1 MNQTNIFL
9 TTFGSGSNQIS
20 SSTSSNFSFS
30 TNFIQGL
37 SSPIQDGYVAF
48 FNVIDGWSEWHNG
61 SIDHT
66 LNDTNGYMLVVN
78 GNGNVAPFYNRT
90 IDQLCLGERY
100 EWSAYIANILRPLS
114 YVKPIIQL
122 EVRSTTNPNFI
133 IAQLNTEALDE
144 LPTLTWI
151 RFGLSFVT
159 PNRSITL
166 IMRLTA
172 APGGGNDVVVD
183 DIAFSICSASSSGLC
198 P

>member
-37 SSPIQDGYVAF
+37 SSPIQ
-48 FNVIDGWSEWHNG
+48 
-61 SIDHT
+61 DHT

-159 PNRSITL
+159 PNRLITL